1 MTTLPAVL
9 GELAAHLHT
18 VADDA
23 TTQLDTN
30 LLEQS
35 EIFISTPEYQTRLWK
50 DTQPLFLQVAAL
62 LPQLQQ
68 DPSPLI
74 HFILKLAAPYRF
86 DDIKHVDFEIAL
98 DLQATPFH
106 SLILSLLAK
115 AAVSSADAQALANR
129 PGVMLSVVG
138 LWLCTQDA
146 GVAVQAE
153 DLLTS
158 LLAVSKNEP
167 ASAGEAS
174 SHTYGSGPMWRRL
187 FSDRDIRSLYYHYT
201 SPNQLTSPPLPLLNK
216 RSKTIAQARLLSW
229 LPRVGSMDWAT
240 LVAPHNL
247 QVEREAGLGD
257 SYGLLHYVTKNMVDT
272 DDDVL
277 MHMTLINF
285 FSTLITTVKAK
296 PHLTCVELTSFQ
308 LTFLANHPAG
318 TMTLVYHWTFSRAK
332 EFTKNSSTCTFQ
344 RAQMWS
350 TLS

>member
-9 GELAAHLHT
+9 AELAAHLHT
-18 VADDA
+18 VAEDA
-23 TTQLDTN
+23 TTPLDSN
-30 LLEQS
+30 LLEQC
-35 EIFISTPEYQTRLWK
+35 ELFTSTPEYQTRLWK
-50 DTQPLFLQVAAL
+50 DTQPLFLQIAAL

-74 HFILKLAAPYRF
+74 HFIIKLAAPYRF

-106 SLILSLLAK
+106 PLILSLLAK

-129 PGVMLSVVG
+129 PGVMSSVVR

-153 DLLTS
+153 HLLTS
-158 LLAVSKNEP
+158 LLDVSKNEP
-167 ASAGEAS
+167 VSAGEGS
-174 SHTYGSGPMWRRL
+174 SHTHGNGPMWRRL

-201 SPNQLTSPPLPLLNK
+201 SPKQLTSPPLPLLNK
-216 RSKTIAQARLLSW
+216 RGKTIAQARLLSW
-229 LPRVGSMDWAT
+229 LPRVGSMDWGT

-247 QVEREAGLGD
+247 DVEREAGLGEN
-257 SYGLLHYVTKNMVDT
+257 YGLLHYATKNMVDT
-272 DDDVL
+272 DDDIL

-296 PHLTCVELTSFQ
+296 PHLTCVELTS
-308 LTFLANHPAG
+308 
-318 TMTLVYHWTFSRAK
+318 S
-332 EFTKNSSTCTFQ
+332 
-344 RAQMWS
+344 
-350 TLS
+350 